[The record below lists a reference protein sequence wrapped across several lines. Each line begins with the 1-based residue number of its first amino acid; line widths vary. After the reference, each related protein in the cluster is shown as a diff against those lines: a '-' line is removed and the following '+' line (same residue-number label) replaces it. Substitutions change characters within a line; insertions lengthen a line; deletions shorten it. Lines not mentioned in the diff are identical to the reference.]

1 MKDDALQPVVEQ
13 AIEWM
18 VRLRSGR
25 TDAATEA
32 AFRDWLAAAPDHAQT
47 WQELQRR
54 LGAPYDLVRSAP
66 DTLRE
71 PLLLRTHGRR
81 DVLRGLV
88 GLGLFGGGLW
98 LASRSDHGQ
107 ALLADLRT
115 GTAERRELTLADG
128 SRLSLNAGSAVNLDF
143 SPGQRLL
150 YLHQGSLVIQVTAD
164 ATRPLVVR
172 TAQGDARALGTRF
185 LVERHNDST
194 RVVVLEHAVR
204 VSLATGEQLDLQE
217 GQSADLHRT
226 HIEHLDGD
234 QRYRADWQQGRLSV
248 LDEPLQTV
256 IDALRPYHRGL
267 LRVAPEVRGLRVQGV
282 FPLDDNERTFNAL
295 AETLPVKIEHYG
307 PWLTLIVPRG

>member
-1 MKDDALQPVVEQ
+1 MTDEALQPVVEQ

-25 TDAATEA
+25 SDAATEA
-32 AFRDWLAAAPDHAQT
+32 AFHDWLADAPAHART

-54 LGAPYDLVRSAP
+54 LGEPYERVRGAPAS
-66 DTLRE
+66 LRE
-71 PLLLRTHGRR
+71 PLLQPSHGRR

-98 LASRSDHGQ
+98 LAARSDHGQ

-115 GTAERRELTLADG
+115 GTGQRLERTLADG
-128 SRLSLNAGSAVNLDF
+128 SRLSLNAGSAVDLDF

-150 YLHQGSLVIQVTAD
+150 RLRQGALVVQVAAD
-164 ATRPLVVR
+164 ATRPFIVR
-172 TAQGDARALGTRF
+172 TAQGDSRALGTRF
-185 LVERHNDST
+185 LVEQQADST

-204 VSLATGEQLDLQE
+204 VSQPSGEQLDLQA
-217 GQSADLHRT
+217 GQAAELHQAR
-226 HIEHLDGD
+226 IQRLDGD
-234 QRYRADWQQGRLSV
+234 QRYRADWQQGQLSV
-248 LDEPLQTV
+248 LDEPLQSV

-282 FPLDDNERTFNAL
+282 FPLDDSQRTLKAL
-295 AETLPVKIEHYG
+295 VETLPLKVEPYG
-307 PWLTLIVPRG
+307 PWLTLIGPRG